1 MTSPV
6 RSRTSASWPASRS
19 SVAAL
24 GGAAVLP
31 DERPVHRLAARRVPG
46 DDGLALVGDPDRRRA
61 RAPSM
66 PASAIAST
74 ATRRVTSQIS
84 AASCSTQPGR
94 GKCCS
99 NSE

>member
-6 RSRTSASWPASRS
+6 RSRTRSLWPASRS
-19 SVAAL
+19 SSQR
-24 GGAAVLP
+24 AAV
-31 DERPVHRLAARRVPG
+31 RRSCQTSAWWSGSPVFGSQATTVSRW
-46 DDGLALVGDPDRRRA
+46 LVIPIPFSS
-61 RAPSM
+61 APST

-74 ATRRVTSQIS
+74 ATLRVTSQIS

-99 NSE
+99 NSL

>member
-6 RSRTSASWPASRS
+6 RSRTSRSWPAARS
-19 SVAAL
+19 SSQR
-24 GGAAVLP
+24 AAVRRSCQTSARCSGSPLAGSQATTVSRWLVIP
-31 DERPVHRLAARRVPG
+31 IPSSRPPSTPAA
-46 DDGLALVGDPDRRRA
+46 
-61 RAPSM
+61 
-66 PASAIAST
+66 AIASA

-84 AASCSTQPGR
+84 PASCSTHPGR